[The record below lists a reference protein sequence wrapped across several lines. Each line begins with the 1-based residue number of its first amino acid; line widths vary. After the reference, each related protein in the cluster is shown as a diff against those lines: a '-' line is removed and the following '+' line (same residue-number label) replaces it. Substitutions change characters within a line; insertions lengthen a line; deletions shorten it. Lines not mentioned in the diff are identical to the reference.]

1 MINLELKYFSA
12 SNTHSKYKK
21 NVYKIMMSKSIGSE
35 SKDRGL
41 RTCRESLEDLM
52 CHFVEVIPN
61 QTSVNFYESSINL
74 IEKMIGIV
82 SERIVNKDLALL

>member
-1 MINLELKYFSA
+1 MELKYFSA

-21 NVYKIMMSKSIGSE
+21 YVYKIMMSKSIGSE

-41 RTCRESLEDLM
+41 RTCRESLENLM

-61 QTSVNFYESSINL
+61 PMSVNFYESSTKL

-82 SERIVNKDLALL
+82 SERIVNKDLTLL

>member
-1 MINLELKYFSA
+1 
-12 SNTHSKYKK
+12 
-21 NVYKIMMSKSIGSE
+21 MMSKSIGSE

-52 CHFVEVIPN
+52 YHFVEVIPN